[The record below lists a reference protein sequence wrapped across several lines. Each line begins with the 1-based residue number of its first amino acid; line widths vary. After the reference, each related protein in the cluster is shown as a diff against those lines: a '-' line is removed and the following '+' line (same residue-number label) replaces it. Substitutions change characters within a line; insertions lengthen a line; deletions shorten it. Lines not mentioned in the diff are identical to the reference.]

1 MDTKFSTCWFLKQK
15 LQKEEE
21 FQLFGRMEEWKIGQ
35 DFFCA
40 TIMKRLEISNAICL
54 YVISFVAV

>member
-1 MDTKFSTCWFLKQK
+1 VLILETEIE
-15 LQKEEE
+15 KEEE

-35 DFFCA
+35 VFFCA
-40 TIMKRLEISNAICL
+40 SIMKRLESSNTICL